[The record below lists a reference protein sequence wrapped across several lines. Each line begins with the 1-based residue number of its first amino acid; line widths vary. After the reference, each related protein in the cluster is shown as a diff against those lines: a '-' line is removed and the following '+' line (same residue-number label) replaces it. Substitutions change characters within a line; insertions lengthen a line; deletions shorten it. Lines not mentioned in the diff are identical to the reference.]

1 MTPHTIFFSWA
12 CPTAKVS
19 GRFCEQ
25 AFCMLVFPRVIFV
38 GRKIVF
44 GRSWVVIKNIY
55 EDEIILVWSKLSL
68 SV

>member
-1 MTPHTIFFSWA
+1 
-12 CPTAKVS
+12 
-19 GRFCEQ
+19 
-25 AFCMLVFPRVIFV
+25 MLVFPRVIFV

>member
-1 MTPHTIFFSWA
+1 MIPHTIFFSWV
-12 CPTAKVS
+12 CPVAKARGMS
-19 GRFCEQ
+19 YG
-25 AFCMLVFPRVIFV
+25 LVFCRQVFQRVIFV